1 MIKSSYKHAE
11 MSYAYTNLISN
22 SRHRPGYFLTLC
34 GLPQRLNAKGALFV
48 ALFFFF
54 QHDSQ
59 AQPKSGKL
67 GFTAIFSQDSVH
79 VGDTLEVILTAKV
92 PNGWYVYS
100 EKSDCPAD
108 DGPLR
113 AEWNYNFN
121 TAAAAIGA
129 TYGVGDA
136 LVRDDE
142 IWKCATGEFTKT
154 VEFRQKIIVQQAG
167 GTITATF
174 YGQRC
179 STQDGMCVLIQEEI
193 QITLPPSP

>member
-1 MIKSSYKHAE
+1 

-22 SRHRPGYFLTLC
+22 KRLRLGYFLTFC
-34 GLPQRLNAKGALFV
+34 GLPHRLNAKWALSL

-54 QHDSQ
+54 QYNTQ

-67 GFTAIFSQDSVH
+67 GFSVSFSKDSAN

-113 AEWNYNFN
+113 AEWTYNFN
-121 TAAAAIGA
+121 AAALAIGN
-129 TYGVGDA
+129 TYGVGDV

-142 IWKCATGEFTKT
+142 VWKCATGEFTKT
-154 VEFRQKIIVQQAG
+154 VEFRQKIIVQQTG
-167 GTITATF
+167 GTVTATF

-179 STQDGMCVLIQEEI
+179 STQDGMCILIQEEI
-193 QITLPPSP
+193 QITLPPSA